1 MGNRAGHGELMLSV
15 PQIAR
20 IQDKNLA
27 DALQKIVDYSNQAV
41 TANKADPTGLY
52 PAPKQIAQLSVLG
65 GQGEADIQITDNS
78 IVGSGTIQPLNYW
91 LEYSTDPN
99 FINPPPYQVSLGA
112 ARNARLKVPQ
122 QKLYFRAY
130 SQYSGSHPSTP
141 TVHGGTLA
149 APVDCSTGASPPMQ
163 AAQGSG
169 SNAASQ
175 PGKGYGLLAR
185 FAT

>member
-1 MGNRAGHGELMLSV
+1 MLSV

-41 TANKADPTGLY
+41 NANKADGNGLY
-52 PAPKQIAQLSVLG
+52 TVPKQIAKLSVLG
-65 GQGEADIQITDNS
+65 GQGEADVQITDNS
-78 IVGSGTIQPLNYW
+78 IVGSGTIEPINYW

-99 FINPPPYQVSLGA
+99 FISPGPYQVPLGA
-112 ARNARLKVPQ
+112 ARNARITVPQ

-141 TVHGGTLA
+141 TVHGGTVA

-169 SNAASQ
+169 SNSPTQ
-175 PGKGYGLLAR
+175 PGRGFGLLAR